1 MTMHPIWAEW
11 LAPVLDSDDYGQLQY
26 FIADREKRGATV
38 YPPEEKRLRVFERD
52 PNQIRVVIVG
62 QDPYH
67 GPGQAVGL
75 SFSVGRGVARQ
86 PSLKNICKELE
97 ADIPGT
103 VKGSS
108 GDLSNWEREGVFL
121 LNTILTVEKG
131 SPASHQNMGWEVFT
145 DAALKTLAEQ
155 RKGLVFILWGK
166 HAQAKKALIPNTQG
180 HYILESPHPSP
191 FSADRGFFGS
201 RPFSKTN
208 AFLVR
213 QHQRGIDWTVG
224 GLQPAGG

>member
-11 LAPVLDSDDYGQLQY
+11 LAPVLDSD
-26 FIADREKRGATV
+26 
-38 YPPEEKRLRVFERD
+38 RLRATSILHCRAAKTLTQRYTSRRKRFTQVFERD

-75 SFSVGRGVARQ
+75 SFSVGRGVARP

-97 ADIPGT
+97 ADVPVT

-121 LNTILTVEKG
+121 LN
-131 SPASHQNMGWEVFT
+131 
-145 DAALKTLAEQ
+145 
-155 RKGLVFILWGK
+155 
-166 HAQAKKALIPNTQG
+166 
-180 HYILESPHPSP
+180 
-191 FSADRGFFGS
+191 
-201 RPFSKTN
+201 
-208 AFLVR
+208 AF
-213 QHQRGIDWTVG
+213 
-224 GLQPAGG
+224 

>member
-1 MTMHPIWAEW
+1 MNMHPTWAEW
-11 LAPVLDSDDYGQLQY
+11 LAPVLASDDYLQLQY
-26 FIADREKRGATV
+26 FIQDREQRGALV
-38 YPPEEKRLRVFERD
+38 YPSADKRLRVFERD
-52 PNQIRVVIVG
+52 PMSVKAVIVG

-75 SFSVGRGVARQ
+75 SFSVGRGVERP

-97 ADIPGT
+97 KDIPGS
-103 VKGSS
+103 VKGTS

-131 SPASHQNMGWEVFT
+131 SPAAHQNMGWEQVT
-145 DAALKTLAEQ
+145 DAALKALATQ
-155 RKGLVFILWGK
+155 RTGIAFILWGK
-166 HAQAKKALIPNTQG
+166 HAQAKKALIPAG
-180 HYILESPHPSP
+180 REHCILESPHPSP

-208 AFLVR
+208 AFLAR
-213 QHQRGIDWTVG
+213 QHQSGIDWTIGGVQAVG
-224 GLQPAGG
+224 T